1 MSTMPQL
8 AAGLI
13 VLLAPAVAY
22 AYIGPGA
29 GLTALGSLV
38 ALVGTVVLAV
48 VGFVWFP
55 IRRLMRARAAR
66 ASGASENRTSEPK
79 RG

>member
-1 MSTMPQL
+1 MHQL
-8 AAGLI
+8 VAALI
-13 VLLAPAVAY
+13 VLLVPAVAH

-38 ALVGTVVLAV
+38 ALVGTVVLAI

-66 ASGASENRTSEPK
+66 ANGVSENRTSEPK

>member
-1 MSTMPQL
+1 MHQL
-8 AAGLI
+8 VAALI
-13 VLLAPAVAY
+13 VLLVPAVAH

-38 ALVGTVVLAV
+38 ALVGTVVLAI

-66 ASGASENRTSEPK
+66 ANGASENRTSEPK

>member
-66 ASGASENRTSEPK
+66 ASGPSENRTSEPK